1 MFMHAS
7 AEEFEGDE
15 EGARMTDLARKKIG
29 KHKLQQLVVKVV
41 KAHLCH
47 RAAGGR
53 VGVVHG
59 DPPQGPGLPH
69 GGHDWPATK
78 TQA

>member
-1 MFMHAS
+1 
-7 AEEFEGDE
+7 
-15 EGARMTDLARKKIG
+15 
-29 KHKLQQLVVKVV
+29 
-41 KAHLCH
+41 
-47 RAAGGR
+47 
-53 VGVVHG
+53 VHG